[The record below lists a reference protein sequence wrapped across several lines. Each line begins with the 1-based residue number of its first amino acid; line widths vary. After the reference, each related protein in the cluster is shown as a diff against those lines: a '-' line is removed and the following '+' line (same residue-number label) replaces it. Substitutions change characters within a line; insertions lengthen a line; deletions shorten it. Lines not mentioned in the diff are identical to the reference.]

1 MDDLPPAPDVA
12 GTSLDGT
19 KTFTITAEE
28 NAALCRSTGVEPAAD
43 GSAHPIYYY
52 IATQVAM
59 GKTVAGVCETCE
71 FDVDD
76 GPMMGSSGVKFSGQ
90 LMVGESYKV
99 TGEILSLV
107 RKKSRKLGVMDV
119 LTYRLR
125 LHPAA
130 GGDADHGGRRRSDG
144 RAVPELRAGD
154 ADRRAVHLHRAGA
167 AVQGFRAARHHPRR
181 TGAARAACA
190 TAGRDRLPQP
200 DGTRRGWRCRACSTW
215 SSSHCCTCCIPS
227 RRRGSPRSRS
237 RWT

>member
-1 MDDLPPAPDVA
+1 MDDLPPAPPTAPDVA
-12 GTSLDGT
+12 GTSLDGSEV
-19 KTFTITAEE
+19 FTITAAE

-71 FDVDD
+71 FDVED
-76 GPMMGSSGVKFSGQ
+76 GPMMGSSGVRFTAP

-107 RKKSRKLGVMDV
+107 RKLSRKLGVMDV

-130 GGDADHGGRRRSDG
+130 GGAALLETDNVWVLPRK
-144 RAVPELRAGD
+144 EL
-154 ADRRAVHLHRAGA
+154 A
-167 AVQGFRAARHHPRR
+167 A
-181 TGAARAACA
+181 
-190 TAGRDRLPQP
+190 
-200 DGTRRGWRCRACSTW
+200 
-215 SSSHCCTCCIPS
+215 
-227 RRRGSPRSRS
+227 
-237 RWT
+237 

>member
-1 MDDLPPAPDVA
+1 MEELPPAPDVA

-19 KTFTITAEE
+19 SIFSISADE
-28 NAALCRSTGVEPAAD
+28 NAALCRSTGTQPATD

-76 GPMMGSSGVKFSGQ
+76 GPMMGSSGVRFSGQ
-90 LMVGESYKV
+90 LMVGQDYRV

-130 GGDADHGGRRRSDG
+130 GGDAVLETDNVWVLPRK
-144 RAVPELRAGD
+144 EL
-154 ADRRAVHLHRAGA
+154 A
-167 AVQGFRAARHHPRR
+167 A
-181 TGAARAACA
+181 
-190 TAGRDRLPQP
+190 
-200 DGTRRGWRCRACSTW
+200 
-215 SSSHCCTCCIPS
+215 
-227 RRRGSPRSRS
+227 
-237 RWT
+237 